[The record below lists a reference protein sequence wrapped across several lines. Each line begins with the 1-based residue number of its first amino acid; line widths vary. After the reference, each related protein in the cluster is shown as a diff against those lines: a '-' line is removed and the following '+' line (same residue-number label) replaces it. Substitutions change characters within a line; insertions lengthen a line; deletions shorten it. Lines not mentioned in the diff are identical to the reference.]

1 MQDIFDTYADYDGF
15 MDYEVTGEFE
25 ADMTDYLATEGENLI
40 ASRNFAAA
48 FELGQASYELLHEI
62 DIDDSNG
69 VMLTILT
76 YITELWE
83 EAMEFAPR
91 IVKFADEKMQ
101 QIEAGDEFAY
111 TFVLW
116 LEIKLKFAANEKERE
131 KVYQKY
137 WDSPN
142 VRNFKADILWEKG
155 KLSDVEKLLQEN
167 LVIDQADPYWLSEW
181 HELLK
186 ILYLQMQDIPKY
198 EGELWAL
205 LLVHNKGSE
214 SIFLEMKNHF
224 GAEKWL
230 VVKEKIYQK
239 LADSNEIEKLFALEA
254 DWRLLLDHTKQTGN
268 FELVLRHAEE
278 IKAAFPKELIQI
290 FTEVIRA
297 EAKTADTRPKYQ
309 QIAQKLQKLK
319 KIPGGI
325 VAASLLKEELLQKY
339 PRRSAMKDEL
349 RRV

>member
-1 MQDIFDTYADYDGF
+1 
-15 MDYEVTGEFE
+15 
-25 ADMTDYLATEGENLI
+25 
-40 ASRNFAAA
+40 
-48 FELGQASYELLHEI
+48 
-62 DIDDSNG
+62 
-69 VMLTILT
+69 
-76 YITELWE
+76 
-83 EAMEFAPR
+83 
-91 IVKFADEKMQ
+91 MQ
-101 QIEAGDEFAY
+101 QIEAGDEFTY

-167 LVIDQADPYWLSEW
+167 LVIDQVDPYWLSEW

-224 GAEKWL
+224 GAEKWPA
-230 VVKEKIYQK
+230 VKEKIYQK

-309 QIAQKLQKLK
+309 KIAQKLQKLK
-319 KIPGGI
+319 KITGGI
-325 VAASLLKEELLQKY
+325 VADSLLKEELLQKY

-349 RRV
+349 CRV